1 MSRIGTRSSHNGMKL
16 GIIGTGNMGQAL
28 GLGWAEELGFV
39 GIDWGALERAQLV
52 EAVGDFIRFQIIG
65 MGLGPFATISLDVAS
80 AR

>member
-1 MSRIGTRSSHNGMKL
+1 MKL

-39 GIDWGALERAQLV
+39 GIDCGALERAQLV

-65 MGLGPFATISLDVAS
+65 MGLGSFATISLDVAS

>member
-1 MSRIGTRSSHNGMKL
+1 MKI

-28 GLGWAEELGFV
+28 GLGW
-39 GIDWGALERAQLV
+39 
-52 EAVGDFIRFQIIG
+52 AVGDFIRFQIIG